1 MDVENDVE
9 KDVENDVD
17 KEDKED
23 MCIICLNDDLTISEK
38 CVTQCNHLLCKQCLE
53 QVFEKSNKC
62 PMCRGEITTYYC
74 DGIETRLLY
83 IEKKRI
89 RNIQTIIEQRNTV
102 SINNHCKLLT
112 ISFLLASNG
121 ILGFLLIHC

>member
-1 MDVENDVE
+1 MDIIIENDE
-9 KDVENDVD
+9 LHKNDD
-17 KEDKED
+17 D

-121 ILGFLLIHC
+121 ILGFLLIQC